1 MNDVFVE
8 ASPYP
13 LFPGIESQMWNVSES
28 GGFQTIGWIPD
39 GMVRGSY
46 SVTTTIDDFRAVG
59 VADIDGDGT
68 YATYV
73 ATKST
78 NPVATTPSDVY

>member
-1 MNDVFVE
+1 
-8 ASPYP
+8 
-13 LFPGIESQMWNVSES
+13 MWNVSRIS
-28 GGFQTIGWIPD
+28 GFQTIGWIPD
-39 GMVRGSY
+39 GMRGSY

-78 NPVATTPSDVY
+78 SPMAVTPPDVY

>member
-1 MNDVFVE
+1 
-8 ASPYP
+8 
-13 LFPGIESQMWNVSES
+13 MWNASES
-28 GGFQTIGWIPD
+28 GGFQTLGWIPD

-46 SVTTTIDDFRAVG
+46 SVTTMADDFRAIG
-59 VADIDGDGT
+59 LSDIDGDGN

-78 NPVATTPSDVY
+78 SPMAITPPDVY